1 MSKCPDAVDAEA
13 VLVTV
18 MQSVGHK
25 VSLNF
30 TYIASYQTSSLPALV
45 NLTRL
50 NNDSQSPEL
59 ICKHGPTE
67 CMGNKQQLWYPPAV
81 IAHISNHAA
90 FKNIIPAESFH
101 SYLV

>member
-18 MQSVGHK
+18 MQNVGHK

-30 TYIASYQTSSLPALV
+30 TYIASYKTLSLPALV
-45 NLTRL
+45 NSARL

-67 CMGNKQQLWYPPAV
+67 CMGNKQQLW
-81 IAHISNHAA
+81 
-90 FKNIIPAESFH
+90 
-101 SYLV
+101 